1 MRRVDES
8 PGREAARGSV
18 EWASCETS
26 REVSPVGFLRAF
38 PDEHQFLWSRG
49 STGEAIAAV
58 GRVVGWRACGPGRF
72 GDVAAAMRHAFA
84 GSTGPGADHALA
96 VGGFAFDENHV
107 EGADWQGFPATDWL
121 FPRLALVRRAGVTRL
136 VAAAASCESSGN
148 PSGTA
153 RSVAEA
159 ALRRLATGPDRSGV
173 APTSA
178 GSSARFEIAAA
189 SSADDWRGAVE
200 SLLARIAAGS
210 LDKLV
215 LARAIRVFSERVFD
229 PLRVVER
236 LAEAHPDCATFA
248 VRRGPATLVGA
259 TPERLVRVRQHG
271 VDVSVLAGT
280 ARRGES
286 RTDDRARGL
295 ALLAAAKER
304 HEHALVL
311 SAVRDALGP
320 LCARVS
326 SPESPRLLRTQ
337 AVQHLWTPV
346 RGVLR
351 PEAGLFDC
359 VAALHPTPAVCGTPR
374 ETARSLIESS
384 EGRARGWWSGGVG
397 WSDGRGGEVS
407 VVLRSA
413 LLRDREALLCAGAGI
428 VAGSRWEDELEETRL
443 KLRPMLAALVEV

>member
-1 MRRVDES
+1 MIC
-8 PGREAARGSV
+8 PGPAQEVPSEVARK
-18 EWASCETS
+18 ARTS
-26 REVSPVGFLRAF
+26 
-38 PDEHQFLWSRG
+38 PDE
-49 STGEAIAAV
+49 
-58 GRVVGWRACGPGRF
+58 
-72 GDVAAAMRHAFA
+72 
-84 GSTGPGADHALA
+84 
-96 VGGFAFDENHV
+96 
-107 EGADWQGFPATDWL
+107 
-121 FPRLALVRRAGVTRL
+121 ALV
-136 VAAAASCESSGN
+136 
-148 PSGTA
+148 SGT
-153 RSVAEA
+153 
-159 ALRRLATGPDRSGV
+159 
-173 APTSA
+173 TSA
-178 GSSARFEIAAA
+178 AQPN
-189 SSADDWRGAVE
+189 
-200 SLLARIAAGS
+200 
-210 LDKLV
+210 
-215 LARAIRVFSERVFD
+215 ERVTMTIPAGQD
-229 PLRVVER
+229 PASRYGSDPIVER

-384 EGRARGWWSGGVG
+384 EGLARGWWSGGVG